1 MSDHDEFESLIK
13 SFKLDDVESP
23 AQPAEPARQQRRQA
37 FNYDEDSRRYTAA
50 RQAHGADQAGAQPA
64 RRQSRVP
71 ALRKGSRLRRL
82 PAATKKNATFR

>member
-64 RRQSRVP
+64 RRQTVAVP
-71 ALRKGSRLRRL
+71 RPRASEGQQAPPPSGRD
-82 PAATKKNATFR
+82 